1 MERASSNS
9 PCAFFARFWTYDDW
23 PMRADYAHTLH
34 RRACEQDTIEE
45 YRQTL
50 RIAPDDARTDIG
62 GSLAVGNSNIS
73 WL

>member
-1 MERASSNS
+1 
-9 PCAFFARFWTYDDW
+9 
-23 PMRADYAHTLH
+23 MRADYAHTLH
-34 RRACEQDTIEE
+34 RRACEQDAIEE

-62 GSLAVGNSNIS
+62 GTLAVGNSNIS